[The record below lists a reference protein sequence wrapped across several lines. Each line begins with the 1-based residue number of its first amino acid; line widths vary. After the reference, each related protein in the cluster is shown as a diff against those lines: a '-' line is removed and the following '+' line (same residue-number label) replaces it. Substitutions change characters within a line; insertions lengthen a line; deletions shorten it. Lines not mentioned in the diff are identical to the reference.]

1 VNEVIRISA
10 IIPAYNREKTIGRA
24 IDSVLAQEYPASEII
39 VIDDGSKDH
48 TSRVVQDYGE
58 KVRYVYQENEGVA
71 AARNRGV
78 KEAKHEWVA
87 FLDSD
92 DYWLPG
98 HLRRM
103 SYAIKNTEGKAALY
117 FSDIKRPHEEGEVYQ
132 WDRCGFTISGE
143 NELRQSPEEWAM
155 MRRQPM
161 MFQSSIIRRE
171 SFVETGGLP
180 AKLVTREDTFLF
192 YKLCFLYPACAVSG
206 CGAEMSSDGNT
217 KGRLTVALDSSTNTY
232 HECTKLL
239 YKELLRYS
247 DKMKNEHRM
256 TLQRELVLAH
266 LNLGRVLLK
275 RRQVFRAIANVAG
288 AIGISPK
295 FSVDEAIRMVRTYFE
310 NRKTGSNCQRDD
322 RGCGRNTNPVAR

>member
-1 VNEVIRISA
+1 MNEVIRISA

-48 TSRVVQDYGE
+48 TSRVIQSYGE
-58 KVRYVYQENEGVA
+58 KVRYVYQENSGVA

-78 KEAKHEWVA
+78 NEAKYEWVA

-103 SYAIKNTEGKAALY
+103 SYAIKDTEGKAALY
-117 FSDIKRPHEEGEVYQ
+117 FSDIKRPEEEGRVYH
-132 WDRCGFTISGE
+132 WDKCGFSIQGDHE
-143 NELRQSPEEWAM
+143 FRQYADEWAM
-155 MRRQPM
+155 MKRQPI
-161 MFQSSIIRRE
+161 MFQASVIRRA
-171 SFVETGGLP
+171 SFVESGGLP

-192 YKLCFLYPACAVSG
+192 YKLCFLYPACAVAG

-217 KGRLTVALDSSTNTY
+217 RGRLTVVLDSSTNTY

-239 YKELLRYS
+239 YSELLHNS
-247 DKMKNEHRM
+247 NKMSNEHRM
-256 TLQRELVLAH
+256 TLERELVLAH
-266 LNLGRVLLK
+266 LDFGRVLLK
-275 RRQVFRAIANVAG
+275 KKHFFRAFANVAG
-288 AIGISPK
+288 ALGVSHSVSISEANRMIRRY
-295 FSVDEAIRMVRTYFE
+295 FDNRRNAALSVK
-310 NRKTGSNCQRDD
+310 KTTSHTG
-322 RGCGRNTNPVAR
+322 